1 MNVWK
6 DQTFVPQVLLNS
18 LLVLNFVSYQCLQRT
33 NLKPIKLQVINL
45 AALSIFGFQASSLS
59 EREGNFLILSS
70 AYFNYE
76 SGKTAGIIVYDLE
89 KEFYTGCGMDAE
101 DRQDGLCDSSYNTEA
116 CLYDLG
122 ECDGF
127 NSLYPDCDVED
138 PHRVGNGQCN
148 LGDYNTEECG
158 WDGGDCVE
166 FNKFPNCFIPW
177 YDVQN
182 LGNNQCDLRLN
193 TMDCGFDL
201 GDCIEFNTNYPNC
214 TASRPYEVGNGNC
227 NMQFN
232 VSTCGW
238 DGGDCL

>member
-1 MNVWK
+1 MFLTNACK
-6 DQTFVPQVLLNS
+6 
-18 LLVLNFVSYQCLQRT
+18 RT

-122 ECDGF
+122 ECDKF

-158 WDGGDCVE
+158 WNGGDCVE

-201 GDCIEFNTNYPNC
+201 GDCIRIQYKLSQLHCFSPIR
-214 TASRPYEVGNGNC
+214 S
-227 NMQFN
+227 
-232 VSTCGW
+232 W
-238 DGGDCL
+238 KWKL